1 MLLHQLFYLL
11 GRHVVSSSPYALVER
26 TDLKGGRLTLQGN
39 HLINGLILHHSHP
52 DAQRYLGFFFPRM
65 PPVFPET
72 DFCTAPFATLPAT
85 LPTSG
90 TKVGFA
96 VVP

>member
-1 MLLHQLFYLL
+1 MCPARATAGLNIDGDEALPA
-11 GRHVVSSSPYALVER
+11 PYAARQSNFTSEL
-26 TDLKGGRLTLQGN
+26 
-39 HLINGLILHHSHP
+39 LINHLILHHSHP
-52 DAQRYLGFFFPRM
+52 DAQRYLGFFFARM

-72 DFCTAPFATLPAT
+72 DFCSAPFAALPAT